1 MKRKTTVLLID
12 ILGFTCIIAAPFL
25 GWLPGPGGLPLLI
38 IGLSLLAK
46 NHEWAERLLQRVK
59 DHAGQAAKK
68 VSDADPATK
77 IAIDIASVLFIAG
90 AVVLISNTT
99 RSLLT
104 TAAISLIIVGTTMF
118 VTNRDRYQKLWKRL
132 RRRHKR
138 STTND

>member
-1 MKRKTTVLLID
+1 MKRKTTALLID

-46 NHEWAERLLQRVK
+46 NHEWAERLLQKVK
-59 DHAGQAAKK
+59 DQAGQAAKK

-118 VTNRDRYQKLWKRL
+118 VTNRDRYLKLWKKFQRK
-132 RRRHKR
+132 HKR
-138 STTND
+138 